1 MLTDR
6 QTFSLNSMA
15 GILEKFPLPRGSA
28 AGELVAS
35 GIQQRCSLAER
46 EVRTDEVFW
55 VWTNVPT
62 HIVTVTSYYLFY
74 CW

>member
-1 MLTDR
+1 MSTHDENGIEWELCR
-6 QTFSLNSMA
+6 LSSMA

-46 EVRTDEVFW
+46 EVRRKKDVFGTQTDVQLQS
-55 VWTNVPT
+55 PA
-62 HIVTVTSYYLFY
+62 
-74 CW
+74 